1 MLGINGMAQWVKCP
15 LNKAGTQVCL
25 TPNKLEG
32 ELNHKGVLFT
42 SAHAL
47 WHARVWIHTK
57 RIKVWG
63 WRDE

>member
-32 ELNHKGVLFT
+32 ELNHKGVLSHLRMHCGMLVFGFT
-42 SAHAL
+42 
-47 WHARVWIHTK
+47 RK
-57 RIKVWG
+57 
-63 WRDE
+63 E